1 MKKTLIALAVL
12 AASGASFAQVTITG
26 NLTMGYQAASD
37 SAKND
42 KSGFG
47 VDTSEVG
54 FAATEDLGGGMKIV
68 AKMKLAGAD
77 RSGES
82 GNGSVNGRDASL
94 ALYTTVGVLGLASVS
109 SPDYLSGTLAG
120 VDAYYSGWNGKVFSG
135 RTNRDVISFTMPVG
149 AFTLATSYQ
158 ETSNAAS
165 QGLGCGTTGQSATV
179 VATAAGVTPAVAG
192 ACGTGQSLITLG
204 AGYAKGPAAANF
216 TYLQFN
222 SPIGGTKD
230 QTRLS
235 GNYDLGAVKLGAGVV
250 VTNNA
255 VAAGTNPKVTDM
267 LVGVSVPMG
276 ALTFGLEFA
285 SRRFDDFGVAAS
297 GTITGSSL
305 QAAYALS
312 KRTSMIG
319 NYARWDAAVGA
330 ANASTQYQLLL
341 SHSF

>member
-42 KSGFG
+42 TSGFG
-47 VDTSEVG
+47 VDTSEVN

-68 AKMKLAGAD
+68 AKMALAGAD

-82 GNGSVNGRDASL
+82 GNGTVNGRDASL
-94 ALYTTVGVLGLASVS
+94 ALYTTVGVLGLASNS

-120 VDAYYSGWNGKVFSG
+120 VGAYYSGWNGKVFSA

-158 ETSNAAS
+158 ETSAAAN
-165 QGLGCGTTGQSATV
+165 QGLGKCTTGASSV
-179 VATAAGVTPAVAG
+179 
-192 ACGTGQSLITLG
+192 TGQSLVTLG

>member
-37 SAKND
+37 AAKND
-42 KSGFG
+42 TSGFG

-82 GNGSVNGRDASL
+82 GTGAVTGRDASL
-94 ALYTTVGVLGLASVS
+94 ALYTSVGVIGLASAS

-120 VDAYYSGWNGKVFSG
+120 VDAYYSGWNGKVFSA
-135 RTNRDVISFTMPVG
+135 RTVRDVISFTMPLG

-158 ETSNAAS
+158 EQTAL
-165 QGLGCGTTGQSATV
+165 QGLGNGTTGV
-179 VATAAGVTPAVAG
+179 GG
-192 ACGTGQSLITLG
+192 ALGTGQSLTTYG
-204 AGYAKGPAAANF
+204 VSYAKGPAAANF
-216 TYLQFN
+216 TYLNMN
-222 SPIGGTKD
+222 SPIGGAKD

-255 VAAGTNPKVTDM
+255 VAAGANPKITDM
-267 LVGVSVPMG
+267 LVGASVPMG
-276 ALTFGLEFA
+276 SLTLGLEFA
-285 SRRFDDFGVAAS
+285 SRRTDDIAIAS
-297 GTITGSSL
+297 LNGTRTGASL